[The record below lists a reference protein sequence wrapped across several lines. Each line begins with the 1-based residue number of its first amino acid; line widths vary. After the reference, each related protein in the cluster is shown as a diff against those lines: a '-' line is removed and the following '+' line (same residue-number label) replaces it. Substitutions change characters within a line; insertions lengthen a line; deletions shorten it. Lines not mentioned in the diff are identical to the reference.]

1 MKRWLTE
8 DAVDHLLFRLAA
20 VAVTLSF
27 VVVKMYSTTSQ
38 LFPGH

>member
-8 DAVDHLLFRLAA
+8 DVVDHLLFRLAA
-20 VAVTLSF
+20 VTLSF
-27 VVVKMYSTTSQ
+27 VVVVKMYSTTTQ